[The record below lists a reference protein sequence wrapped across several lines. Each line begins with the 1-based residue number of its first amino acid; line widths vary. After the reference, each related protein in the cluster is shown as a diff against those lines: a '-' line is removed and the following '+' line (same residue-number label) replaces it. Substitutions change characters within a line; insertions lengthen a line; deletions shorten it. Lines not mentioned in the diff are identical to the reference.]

1 MRQIQFEYEND
12 ATLKQELNRID
23 KWRLNKEVSCIL
35 FHVFSDALEPEK
47 LRHICSL
54 IEFTLPDALYAGCT
68 TSGNVMNG
76 NLNMHHI
83 TITCTVFEDPGSKVM
98 VMQFPLTEDTE
109 PQVTGTIADIVS
121 RNPWIKAIE
130 LLVTIRGLSMTR
142 FCDDLSVLPEDIKIF
157 GGGAFA
163 DDLNE
168 DTSFVFSSGSDCSE
182 HSAVFVFM
190 GGENL
195 HIYNDWVTGWMP
207 LGRKLK
213 ITKAD
218 HALLHELDNKP
229 AYDIYYKYL
238 NIANDENF
246 FLHTLEFPFI
256 YKHDGIDILRAP
268 TACLTDGTLVM
279 TADIEEGVEAYMTY
293 GDPWNILER
302 VSEAGKKLAGFEPQ
316 TIFLFSCAA
325 RRTFWGNDG
334 SNRET
339 SPFQDMAPTS
349 GFYTSGE
356 FLRNGKNLNQ
366 HNVTLVLTGLREG
379 EPSGTVHNFK
389 IKDHTLD
396 GQASLVNRLAN
407 FVQAA
412 TEELEDTIDLLALY
426 SITDGLTKLLNRTEI
441 QHRITAANK
450 KYSEDPGGVNAPSLI
465 MLDIDDF
472 KKVNDTYGHHEG
484 DIVLKGLAE
493 LMRQVCN
500 EKDGNISIGRWG
512 GEEFMILI
520 PELAKDDVTALAEE
534 IRMSFEEMEFELSGK
549 NTISV
554 GVTTAITG
562 EHVDTFCGRVDSALY
577 EAKKSGKN
585 RTVIK

>member
-1 MRQIQFEYEND
+1 MKPDEIMK
-12 ATLKQELNRID
+12 ALKGVDSAYLE
-23 KWRLNKEVSCIL
+23 S
-35 FHVFSDALEPEK
+35 ALEQPPQKATRVRIRPGMRLCLIAAILVLTGGTVFAAWKALNIESKMAPEGWYEIYF
-47 LRHICSL
+47 L
-54 IEFTLPDALYAGCT
+54 ENPAAPDAPDHLEEYYLPAVSQDLFIRESTVLSLGKAF
-68 TSGNVMNG
+68 TS
-76 NLNMHHI
+76 
-83 TITCTVFEDPGSKVM
+83 ESR
-98 VMQFPLTEDTE
+98 
-109 PQVTGTIADIVS
+109 VT
-121 RNPWIKAIE
+121 W
-130 LLVTIRGLSMTR
+130 
-142 FCDDLSVLPEDIKIF
+142 
-157 GGGAFA
+157 
-163 DDLNE
+163 
-168 DTSFVFSSGSDCSE
+168 
-182 HSAVFVFM
+182 
-190 GGENL
+190 
-195 HIYNDWVTGWMP
+195 
-207 LGRKLK
+207 
-213 ITKAD
+213 
-218 HALLHELDNKP
+218 
-229 AYDIYYKYL
+229 
-238 NIANDENF
+238 
-246 FLHTLEFPFI
+246 
-256 YKHDGIDILRAP
+256 
-268 TACLTDGTLVM
+268 
-279 TADIEEGVEAYMTY
+279 TY

-534 IRMSFEEMEFELSGK
+534 IRMSFEEMEFELSEK

-554 GVTTAITG
+554 GVTTAIPG